1 MLKAVDILKSLKM
14 IMMALSVVLML
25 TACGSD
31 DKGGNQDQ
39 AAIPADADPV
49 QITQEQT
56 ECWQDDI
63 IFVLY
68 DIMGTVALDTYRKMT
83 GGAMSLMM
91 IAFAIWMCIHLLKK
105 QFGSFKEASMGE
117 LWYEIAK
124 KFFLCFV
131 CGLIASQVNL
141 LAFVLGDI
149 IFPIYNAFLEFA
161 SELLTAATS
170 SAGSTVETQ
179 VLGQT
184 VEFKTN
190 FTCRADKMSVFTADS
205 ESFPDSPKKMMGC
218 MVCTL
223 NDALS
228 FGILLAYRTIQSS
241 SITGII
247 VGFLV
252 LLCFLFV
259 KLGFVFYLIDTIFRF
274 TLMVVMLPLMIMGYP
289 FKSTNKLLSQGVANM
304 LNSAGFMMFFAIIIS
319 MSILAMAQI
328 LHKFADTVFRD
339 NTEAFKDFSVPF
351 ICILM
356 IGFMVMSSIKIAAK
370 LCGTFVGGDS
380 NSKFQASAK
389 ALIVGTVKAVASG
402 GSSVVTKLAP
412 QGLKNKVED
421 LKNMKNK
428 ASGWI
433 EQKTGVKL

>member
-1 MLKAVDILKSLKM
+1 
-14 IMMALSVVLML
+14 
-25 TACGSD
+25 
-31 DKGGNQDQ
+31 
-39 AAIPADADPV
+39 
-49 QITQEQT
+49 
-56 ECWQDDI
+56 
-63 IFVLY
+63 
-68 DIMGTVALDTYRKMT
+68 
-83 GGAMSLMM
+83 
-91 IAFAIWMCIHLLKK
+91 
-105 QFGSFKEASMGE
+105 
-117 LWYEIAK
+117 
-124 KFFLCFV
+124 
-131 CGLIASQVNL
+131 
-141 LAFVLGDI
+141 
-149 IFPIYNAFLEFA
+149 
-161 SELLTAATS
+161 
-170 SAGSTVETQ
+170 
-179 VLGQT
+179 
-184 VEFKTN
+184 
-190 FTCRADKMSVFTADS
+190 
-205 ESFPDSPKKMMGC
+205 
-218 MVCTL
+218 
-223 NDALS
+223 
-228 FGILLAYRTIQSS
+228 
-241 SITGII
+241 
-247 VGFLV
+247 
-252 LLCFLFV
+252 
-259 KLGFVFYLIDTIFRF
+259 
-274 TLMVVMLPLMIMGYP
+274 MVVMLPLMIMGYP